1 MTHAHDGCHELLP
14 ELSAYVDGEAAA
26 DLCARIDAHLAEC
39 EDCRVVVDTLT
50 RTVRLY
56 HELPALTLSDD
67 AAARL
72 YAVLDLPAPE

>member
-1 MTHAHDGCHELLP
+1 MSHAHEGCHELLP
-14 ELSAYVDGEAAA
+14 ELSAYLDGEAAA

-56 HELPALTLSDD
+56 HALPAPTWATS
-67 AAARL
+67 ATARL
-72 YAVLDLPAPE
+72 FAVLDLPAPK